1 MKSDKGRKENVK
13 LGMRLVL
20 IINIL
25 WHRVPDKFGETLLI
39 QILPVFSSLWVGD
52 SQLSD

>member
-13 LGMRLVL
+13 LGIRLVL

-25 WHRVPDKFGETLLI
+25 WHRVPDKFGEIYLSRSFL
-39 QILPVFSSLWVGD
+39 SSLHCG
-52 SQLSD
+52 